1 MTKGKN
7 LVERRKHE
15 RMEVRDGAFV
25 LLGPDST
32 KLGRMID
39 ISLGGLAFSH
49 MARERLSNAL
59 FELDMFII
67 DGDFYLEQIPFET
80 ISDFKTVENPF
91 SSITMRR
98 SGVRFGALTRDQL
111 SLLENFIQNHT
122 IGRM

>member
-7 LVERRKHE
+7 LVERRRHK

-49 MARERLSNAL
+49 MARERPSNEL

-67 DGDFYLEQIPFET
+67 DGDFYLERVPFET
-80 ISDFKTVENPF
+80 ISDLKTLENPF

-98 SGVRFGALTRDQL
+98 SGVRFGELTHDQL

-122 IGRM
+122 MGRM